1 MDTGLGPSSTHQV
14 FAGCGKQPVNVFQ
27 KRAFAGKFVRSGAG
41 APRMGREQFPRGA
54 GTIPPDNRNILL
66 GEHPN
71 ATALAGCRGKIKA
84 IVGLSVWEREA
95 SGEGLPRPYV

>member
-41 APRMGREQFPRGA
+41 APRMGRGQFRRVA
-54 GTIPPDNRNILL
+54 GTIPPDNCNIFSA
-66 GEHPN
+66 EHPN
-71 ATALAGCRGKIKA
+71 ATPLAGCRGKIHP
-84 IVGLSVWEREA
+84 IVAPPAWAGGAYGTGIPL
-95 SGEGLPRPYV
+95 YY